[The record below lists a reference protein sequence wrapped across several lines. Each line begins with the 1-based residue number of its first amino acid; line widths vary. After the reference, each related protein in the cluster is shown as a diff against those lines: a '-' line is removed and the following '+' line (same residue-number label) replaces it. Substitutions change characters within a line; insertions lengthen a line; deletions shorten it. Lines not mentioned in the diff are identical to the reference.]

1 MKLAI
6 IGSRS
11 FEDYELLRRT
21 IADLSWRWVST
32 GPDGEGRNRCQI
44 DEVISGG
51 AEAGAAAAAVPLG
64 GGIARAKMSDALSSR
79 LPSAL
84 LAGWPARQLPT
95 RSGG

>member
-51 AEAGAAAAAVPLG
+51 AAGCWHGYITNGELTTAVPHG
-64 GGIARAKMSDALSSR
+64 PRK
-79 LPSAL
+79 
-84 LAGWPARQLPT
+84 PAAIDQAMKET
-95 RSGG
+95 KA